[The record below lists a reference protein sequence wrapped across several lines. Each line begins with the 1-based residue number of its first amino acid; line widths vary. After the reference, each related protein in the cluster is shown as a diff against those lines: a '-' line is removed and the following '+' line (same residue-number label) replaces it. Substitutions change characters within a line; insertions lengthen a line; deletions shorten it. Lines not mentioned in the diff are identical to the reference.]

1 MQNGGKVSSRMGI
14 LGTHP
19 AVFARMANEGDRSEA
34 RCNVGTF
41 ERWRNVAPSPRSAE
55 HAGEAVPPLCFCKR
69 LMGVGLGGGGRQKD

>member
-41 ERWRNVAPSPRSAE
+41 EGLNV
-55 HAGEAVPPLCFCKR
+55 GETWPPLREARSTRVKQCPR
-69 LMGVGLGGGGRQKD
+69 